1 MFEKAVAPSR
11 PHEVSLGKEAFYLK
25 EGHTGSYG
33 DSVSPGPGSRAWGYV
48 AAPSLGKCD
57 VSSAQATGLHSTEN
71 CVVLGEFSEVPLAFL
86 QGLLMSSAVSLK
98 ASSWGPGQ
106 VAGVSG
112 PVV

>member
-1 MFEKAVAPSR
+1 MFPDSSSFLQPQIGVSMFEKAVAPSR

-71 CVVLGEFSEVPLAFL
+71 CVVLGEYCMGERGSVVAAKQYL
-86 QGLLMSSAVSLK
+86 QLC
-98 ASSWGPGQ
+98 
-106 VAGVSG
+106 
-112 PVV
+112 